1 MFEASCRALHP
12 VIDRTQSPSR
22 VSKNTVPYP
31 AFADRQNS
39 SNHQA
44 FNTTCRALHPPI
56 DRPQSSQTECSKYRA
71 QPHPLIDTTQSSTT
85 RMFNTVPRLASA
97 DHQNPI
103 IDQPIA
109 QTPRSVL
116 YPLIDITQATNK
128 LFHASCRTSIRTSS
142 SCNIDMVL
150 LVEAQFG
157 STIK

>member
-1 MFEASCRALHP
+1 M
-12 VIDRTQSPSR
+12 
-22 VSKNTVPYP
+22 PYL

-39 SNHQA
+39 SHHHA
-44 FNTTCRALHPPI
+44 FNTTCRTL
-56 DRPQSSQTECSKYRA
+56 
-71 QPHPLIDTTQSSTT
+71 HPLIDRTPVTTKRSTQRALPCIQQSTDPSHHRQSVRSIVLT
-85 RMFNTVPRLASA
+85 LAST

-116 YPLIDITQATNK
+116 YPLTDITQATNR

-157 STIK
+157 STIIDDVVVAEQQLYQHKLNHVSLL